1 MIIQDRL
8 YIGGEL
14 VEPSGSDTIDVINPF
29 TEEVAGRVP
38 DGTTSDVDR
47 AVAAARTAF
56 DSDWSQIPVAER
68 AEILGRA
75 SQGIQARMDDLTRLI
90 TTEMGS
96 PYSWC
101 MFGQVLAPSMVLDYY
116 TELGRSFELEETRP
130 GMFGEVVVRKEPLG
144 VAAAVV
150 PWNVPLFVAILKLA
164 PAFLAGCTVVLKPA
178 PETPLSAYDLHEV
191 FAEAGLPPVVL
202 NKQTDDQDQVT
213 QIRLQNSFA
222 KLSQNN

>member
-1 MIIQDRL
+1 MVTPQPDPHEGCTALIIQDRL

-90 TTEMGS
+90 TTEMGG
-96 PYSWC
+96 PYSC
-101 MFGQVLAPSMVLDYY
+101 
-116 TELGRSFELEETRP
+116 
-130 GMFGEVVVRKEPLG
+130 GMF
-144 VAAAVV
+144 
-150 PWNVPLFVAILKLA
+150 
-164 PAFLAGCTVVLKPA
+164 
-178 PETPLSAYDLHEV
+178 
-191 FAEAGLPPVVL
+191 
-202 NKQTDDQDQVT
+202 
-213 QIRLQNSFA
+213 
-222 KLSQNN
+222 